1 MAQDTPTTS
10 PLQDQP
16 ESTGGQQPYPSPPG
30 GTSLST
36 DDPLVAKSTQT
47 PQSPQETVRYQT
59 SQAQPPSNPYPFES
73 GADVVREQ
81 SRPQGDGQHADGK
94 ENRRGRPQGNKPSGE
109 PRPGHGRS
117 TWQTMLLA
125 AVLALICGAAGGW
138 GYTALFGSS
147 KATEKES
154 ASAKDKHSEKGG
166 QSGGQDSKSGGD
178 KKQASGDQGSG
189 GASASKIPG
198 FNSAHD
204 AGAFKKELEHL
215 AHRLDLLGGRVDRVT
230 TNEDQTPPA
239 LHTMQRK
246 MADLEGELYDVSRLP
261 AKISKIEQKLADLE
275 QELKILSDRVSG
287 AETPLTGDGA
297 PPADTAAPPVAAPA
311 GTPPQP
317 ANDANPANEATLKL
331 ADGLLGEGH
340 YAQSYRVLKR
350 LQRAQ
355 PRDARVW
362 YLSALAYGLSSGK
375 WDDEAERIAAK
386 GAKCERAGHPSR
398 RDIDDALAG
407 VRSTSGKSWI
417 ASQRA
422 KAQTR

>member
-1 MAQDTPTTS
+1 MAQDSPTSRSQAKPQTA
-10 PLQDQP
+10 
-16 ESTGGQQPYPSPPG
+16 GGGQPYPSPPG
-30 GTSLST
+30 GASLST
-36 DDPLVAKSTQT
+36 DDPLVAKSAQT
-47 PQSPQETVRYQT
+47 PPSPQETVRYQT
-59 SQAQPPSNPYPFES
+59 SQSQPPPNAYPFES
-73 GADVVREQ
+73 GPDVVREQ
-81 SRPQGDGQHADGK
+81 NRPQGDSRHADGK
-94 ENRRGRPQGNKPSGE
+94 ENRPGPPRDNKPSGE
-109 PRPGHGRS
+109 PRHGQGRS
-117 TWQTMLLA
+117 TWRTMLMA
-125 AVLALICGAAGGW
+125 AVLALICGVVGGW

-147 KATEKES
+147 KANEKES
-154 ASAKDKHSEKGG
+154 ASANDKQSEKGDK
-166 QSGGQDSKSGGD
+166 SGGQDSKSGGD

-189 GASASKIPG
+189 GASASTIPG

-215 AHRLDLLGGRVDRVT
+215 AHRLDLLGGRIDRIT
-230 TNEDQTPPA
+230 TNEDKTPPV

-261 AKISKIEQKLADLE
+261 AKINKIEKKLADLD

-287 AETPLTGDGA
+287 AETPLTGKRA
-297 PPADTAAPPVAAPA
+297 PPADNPAPPVAAPA

-317 ANDANPANEATLKL
+317 DNDANPADEATLKL

-340 YAQSYRVLKR
+340 YAQSYRVLRR

-375 WDDEAERIAAK
+375 WDDEAERLAAQ

-407 VRSTSGKSWI
+407 LHSNSGKNWI
-417 ASQRA
+417 ASRRA
-422 KAQTR
+422 KATTR